1 MLATHQKSTKARH
14 AARSL
19 VAGVCVILLSATAQV
34 AFAANNANTYQ
45 QDRKFC
51 MSGQSNE
58 DQKTCLQ
65 EAGAARAAAKNGNLT
80 EADAAY
86 EQNAMARCK
95 ALPAADQSDCARRV
109 HGQGEVSGSVGAG
122 GVIRETTTT
131 IIESPPSGLPPS
143 GVTPQHMPQQ
153 MHQMHQMRR

>member
-1 MLATHQKSTKARH
+1 MLATQQKSATSRQ

-19 VAGVCVILLSATAQV
+19 VAGVCVVLLSATAQL
-34 AFAANNANTYQ
+34 AFAANTNSYQ

-51 MSGQSNE
+51 MSGQSNQ

-65 EAGAARAAAKNGNLT
+65 EAGAARAAAKNGNLS
-80 EADAAY
+80 EADASY
-86 EQNAMARCK
+86 QQNAMVRCK

-109 HGQGEVSGSVGAG
+109 QGDGAASGSVGGG

-131 IIESPPSGLPPS
+131 IIESPPSDMPPS
-143 GVTPQHMPQQ
+143 DTMPQP
-153 MHQMHQMRR
+153 MPHQMQQQMRR

>member
-1 MLATHQKSTKARH
+1 MLATHQTAVKSRQ

-19 VAGVCVILLSATAQV
+19 VAGVCVVLLSATAQL
-34 AFAANNANTYQ
+34 AFAADTNTYQ
-45 QDRKFC
+45 QDREFC

-65 EAGAARAAAKNGNLT
+65 EAGAARAAAKRGNLT
-80 EADAAY
+80 EADASY

-95 ALPAADQSDCARRV
+95 ALPAADQPDCARRV
-109 HGQGEVSGSVGAG
+109 HGEGTVSGSVGGG

-131 IIESPPSGLPPS
+131 IIESPPTSLPPS
-143 GVTPQHMPQQ
+143 DTMPER
-153 MHQMHQMRR
+153 MPHQIRP

>member
-1 MLATHQKSTKARH
+1 MLATHKKSSKSH
-14 AARSL
+14 QAARSL
-19 VAGVCVILLSATAQV
+19 VAGVCVVLLSATAQL
-34 AFAANNANTYQ
+34 AFAAETNTYQ

-65 EAGAARAAAKNGNLT
+65 EAAAARAAAKRGNLT
-80 EADAAY
+80 EADASY

-109 HGQGEVSGSVGAG
+109 HGEGAVSGSVGG
-122 GVIRETTTT
+122 GGIIRETTTT
-131 IIESPPSGLPPS
+131 IIETPPASSPPPD
-143 GVTPQHMPQQ
+143 TMPQR
-153 MHQMHQMRR
+153 MPHQMQHQMR